1 MKPLRERNQAVV
13 GLVAVVLITCA
24 TLGAFFAKD
33 LPVIGGGTTYEAY
46 FAESAGLAAG
56 NDVQIAGVKSGE
68 VTDVSLA
75 GNRVLVAF
83 RVDDAQLGDRSRASI
98 EIKTLLGEKYLA
110 LQPEG
115 DAELAEPIPVE
126 RTAAPFDI
134 PDALDQL
141 TRTAEQVDTQQLAQS
156 FRVLSDTFR
165 GAPQHMGQ
173 AIDGLSQL
181 SQTIAS
187 RDQQL
192 ADLLRNTSG
201 VSKIVADRNGQV
213 QRLISDGNLLLTE
226 LQSRKEAISALLAG
240 TQRLSDE
247 LRGVVADNQQQLRP
261 TLEQLNQLTEMLQRN
276 QDNLGR
282 VVAAMA
288 PYVRG
293 FNNTVGNG
301 RWFDG
306 YLCGLFPPAINSG
319 PLQTNTTSC
328 EIPVPTR
335 PVGGG

>member
-13 GLVAVVLITCA
+13 GVLAVVLITLV

-33 LPVIGGGTTYEAY
+33 LPVIGSGRTFQAY
-46 FAESAGLAAG
+46 FTESAGLAAG
-56 NDVQIAGVKSGE
+56 NDVQVAGIKSGE
-68 VTDVSLA
+68 VTDVELD
-75 GNRVLVAF
+75 GNRVLVTF
-83 RVDDAQLGDRSRASI
+83 RVDGVRVGERSRASI

-110 LQPEG
+110 LRPEG
-115 DAELAEPIPVE
+115 ADELAEPIPVE
-126 RTAAPFDI
+126 RTTAPFDI

-141 TRTAEQVDTQQLAQS
+141 TRTADRIDTQQLAES
-156 FRVLSDTFR
+156 FRVLSETFR
-165 GAPQHMGQ
+165 GAPQHLGQ
-173 AIDGLSQL
+173 AMDGLSQL
-181 SQTIAS
+181 SRTIAS

-192 ADLLRNTSG
+192 AALLQNASG
-201 VSKIVADRNGQV
+201 VSKIVADRDAQV
-213 QRLISDGNLLLTE
+213 QRLISDGNLLLAE
-226 LQSRKEAISALLAG
+226 LQSRREAISALLAG

-247 LRGVVADNQQQLRP
+247 LRGLVADNQQQLQP
-261 TLEQLNQLTEMLQRN
+261 TLDQLNQLTEMLQRN
-276 QDNLGR
+276 QDDLAR
-282 VVAAMA
+282 TIAAMA

-306 YLCGLFPPAINSG
+306 YLCGLFPPAINAG

-328 EIPVPTR
+328 EIPVPSR